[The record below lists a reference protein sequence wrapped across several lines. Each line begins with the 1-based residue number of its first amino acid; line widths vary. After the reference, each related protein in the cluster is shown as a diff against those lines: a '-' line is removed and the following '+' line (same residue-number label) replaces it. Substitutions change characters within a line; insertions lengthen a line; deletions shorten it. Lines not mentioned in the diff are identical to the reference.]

1 MPQQNVIEILL
12 RAKDQTQG
20 VLAGFRRNLLSL
32 PTLIAGL
39 GSAVAFGK
47 FVKETSE
54 AEAAQ
59 ARLRNAL
66 LNNTKAAR
74 QLSQDGLSRMA
85 AELQKTTR
93 YSDDAVSEVQALL
106 LRFQSLGGNEI
117 TQATTRV
124 LDLAEAMR
132 IDLQSAARLV
142 GRALENPTDGLTQLR
157 RVGVQFTTDQIALI
171 KRLQETGKAAEAQGA
186 VLAALDQ
193 RFRGAAKEGAQT
205 LGGALDRLRN
215 SFNDLFELS
224 AQNSGKAVEGINA
237 LADAVADPEVKRA
250 VDTLAGAFTSLFGG
264 IVKGAAAAVNAT
276 SGLMKA
282 YIDAQSQVAANQS
295 LAAVAQ
301 YGTPEELA
309 QLKDGRRRTRGPT
322 GAQRGLGK
330 LPELPAEPETL
341 KPLLDEF
348 RIFGEAAKELRK
360 DSVKEYFDELEA
372 STRTSAQRTAANIRE
387 MEAALEALVREGRLT
402 QAEANQRRTANLDE
416 ILPEFDIQEIRSRRI
431 TVQKEVA
438 DLSEFMKGAFRQAGA
453 SIQSSLADAF
463 YEGSASI
470 QTFKDIVRRTL
481 AEIAASIATSGIQK
495 ALKAAFSASGGG
507 GSSSAAGGFLSVIGK
522 LFGFAAGGGDS
533 ERPRVVGE
541 AGPEI
546 AVGRVY
552 NKRQLAFMGGGVGG
566 VNYAPTNVMNF
577 YTRDDEELRQQF
589 AFALASS
596 EARSRTELA
605 KAMTQRQ
612 QR

>member
-32 PTLIAGL
+32 PGLIAGL

-117 TQATTRV
+117 KQATTRV

-142 GRALENPTDGLTQLR
+142 GRALESPTDGLSQLR

-171 KRLQETGKAAEAQGA
+171 KRLQETGKAAEAQAA

-193 RFRGAAKEGAQT
+193 RFKGAAKEGAQT

-224 AQNSGKAVEGINA
+224 SQNSGKAVEGVNA
-237 LADAVADPEVKRA
+237 LADAVSDPAVKQA

-276 SGLMKA
+276 SSLMKA
-282 YIDAQSQVAANQS
+282 YVDAQSQVAANQS

-301 YGTPEELA
+301 YGTPEQMA

-322 GAQRGLGK
+322 GSQRGLGK

-341 KPLLDEF
+341 KPLLEEF
-348 RIFGEAAKELRK
+348 QLFGRAAQELRR
-360 DSVKEYFDELEA
+360 DSVAEYFDELEA

-402 QAEANQRRTANLDE
+402 QGEASQRRAANLDE
-416 ILPEFDIQEIRSRRI
+416 MLPEFDIQEIRAKRMTMQS
-431 TVQKEVA
+431 EVSE
-438 DLSEFMKGAFRQAGA
+438 LSQFMKGAFQQAGA

-463 YEGSASI
+463 YEGGASI

-481 AEIAASIATSGIQK
+481 AEIAATIATSGIQK
-495 ALKAAFSASGGG
+495 ALKAAFSAG
-507 GSSSAAGGFLSVIGK
+507 GSSGSSSSAGGFLSAIGK
-522 LFGFAAGGGDS
+522 LFGFAAGGSGTAG
-533 ERPRVVGE
+533 PKVVGE
-541 AGPEI
+541 EGPEV

-552 NKRQLAFMGGGVGG
+552 NKRQLAFMGAGGGVS
-566 VNYAPTNVMNF
+566 YAPTNIMNF
-577 YTRDDEELRQQF
+577 YTRDDDEMRQQF
-589 AFALASS
+589 AYALAAS
-596 EARSRTELA
+596 EARSRNELA